1 MLPVSVLFVLSC
13 LLSFVSRSY
22 CHIFQK
28 KNMFSCEWAV
38 EECTDLGPYCVWGE
52 VHPPTVAVRASI
64 KLDNQPW
71 RQVHN
76 RLYKKFKSIK
86 NFRQM
91 CRLPL
96 FLCSPP
102 VLDGNLPA
110 QRRCRHGISYSL
122 KDLAQFS
129 YIWTMIPQLKTLE
142 YNVKGDVSIEG
153 QKVASIKRSH

>member
-13 LLSFVSRSY
+13 LLSFVCKSH

-28 KNMFSCEWAV
+28 KTCFLVNERLKNALTLAHIVCEV
-38 EECTDLGPYCVWGE
+38 RST
-52 VHPPTVAVRASI
+52 HPQSRFEPQLTWTTNHGGRSTIV
-64 KLDNQPW
+64 
-71 RQVHN
+71 
-76 RLYKKFKSIK
+76 YTKKFKSIK

-110 QRRCRHGISYSL
+110 QSRCRHGISYSL

-129 YIWTMIPQLKTLE
+129 YI
-142 YNVKGDVSIEG
+142 
-153 QKVASIKRSH
+153 